1 MSNINYDLRIIKAVI
16 FDVDGVLSSNIIPMY
31 VSGEPMRTVNIKD
44 GSALQLA
51 VRKGL
56 KIVILTGGRTA
67 AVQKRF
73 ELLGIECIYMGSSDK
88 KRDYAHFLETSRLK
102 PEEIAF
108 MGDDIPDYEVMKQ
121 VGLPCC
127 PADAAPEIRAIARYV
142 SACKGGEGC
151 GRDLLEQILKVQGHW
166 MSEGAFGW

>member
-1 MSNINYDLRIIKAVI
+1 MSTINYDLNKIKAVI
-16 FDVDGVLSSNIIPMY
+16 FDVDGVLSKSTIPMH

-44 GSALQLA
+44 GYALQLA

-56 KIVILTGGRTA
+56 QIVILTGGRTA
-67 AVQKRF
+67 AVQKRY
-73 ELLGIECIYMGSSDK
+73 ELLGIECIYMGSSNK
-88 KRDYAHFLETSRLK
+88 KQDYAHFLKKSQLQAD
-102 PEEIAF
+102 EIAY

-127 PADAAPEIRAIARYV
+127 PADAAPEIKAISRYV
-142 SACKGGEGC
+142 SAYKGGEGC

-166 MSEGAFGW
+166 MSHGAFGW